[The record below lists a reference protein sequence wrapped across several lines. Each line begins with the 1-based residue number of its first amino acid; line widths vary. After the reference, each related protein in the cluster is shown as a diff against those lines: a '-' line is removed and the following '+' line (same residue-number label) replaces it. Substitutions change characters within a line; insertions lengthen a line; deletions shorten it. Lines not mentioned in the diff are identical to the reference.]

1 MKAREL
7 AVTGAFEFTPLL
19 YEDERGFFTS
29 PFDEQVFVDAVGHPL
44 FDLSQL
50 SMSRSRR
57 GVLRG
62 VHYTATPP
70 GRPKYAYC
78 PRGRVFDV
86 VIDLRVGSPTFGRH
100 EALVLDQESPR
111 AVYFPVGVGHLFV
124 ALEDDTAMCYL
135 IGGGYVPEDELA
147 LAPFDPALGL
157 SLPEDLEPVLST
169 RDKEA
174 PTLAQALAAD
184 LLPRYADCLELERLA
199 AERRAL
205 AG

>member
-1 MKAREL
+1 MKVREL
-7 AVTGAFEFTPLL
+7 AVKGAFEFTPVL

-29 PFDEQVFVDAVGHPL
+29 PFDEQEFVAAVGHPL
-44 FDLSQL
+44 FDLTQL

-78 PRGRVFDV
+78 SRGSVFDV

-100 EALVLDQESPR
+100 ESLVLDQETPR

-135 IGGGYVPEDELA
+135 IGGAYVPEDELA

-157 SLPEDLEPVLST
+157 TLPAGLDAVLST
-169 RDKEA
+169 RDQAA
-174 PTLAQALAAD
+174 PTLAEAMAAN
-184 LLPRYADCLELERLA
+184 LLPKYADCLALER
-199 AERRAL
+199 
-205 AG
+205 AGVG